1 MSLCHMN
8 ESNFNHT
15 TSRKNV
21 PKHWNIVRLPER
33 EETTKTRLLIW
44 IIFANAINRFSIDV
58 MPNWIFILCSSVRFW
73 KLLIVA
79 QKKKTKASRQH
90 KKESFSQRWSSY
102 LAEWASE
109 WVCRFMLWLS
119 KRTNNWLIFSF
130 FFDGLWLLGL
140 RVCVCTEHQ
149 RIFVSIS
156 NLLSSSSPLC
166 CLCFQYLF
174 PVRCLTL
181 TNHLFDVAIKW
192 QSKLHVSIGL
202 GPNGSNKR

>member
-130 FFDGLWLLGL
+130 FLTAFDCWGWECVCALSTSVYLF
-140 RVCVCTEHQ
+140 RFRICCRRRRRCVVCVFSICS
-149 RIFVSIS
+149 RFVASLSLTIS
-156 NLLSSSSPLC
+156 LMWP
-166 CLCFQYLF
+166 
-174 PVRCLTL
+174 
-181 TNHLFDVAIKW
+181 
-192 QSKLHVSIGL
+192 
-202 GPNGSNKR
+202 